1 MKYTTAQIICITIFA
16 VLSVWVVISTIAD
29 SLIKL
34 HIISSNREKDTTI
47 KYITSVSLHQSTR
60 KLVHNC
66 NEVKTAAFCG
76 IKFLLINVLV
86 FGHIPQTLFLEL
98 GRADR
103 YHNFSEIFTTV
114 PFEIASRSYITIE
127 TFFFLSGYLFS
138 NLQRRNVN
146 SQIYYGL
153 VLVKRLIRL
162 TLPVL
167 CVLAIMIIL
176 PHFGDGPL
184 WNKIV
189 SKAQYTEKNWF
200 RFALHTD
207 NFGRQDIEENG
218 HLWFIS
224 VLAQQSFPAV
234 ALLYLRNRWARIGN
248 ILTVLLIV
256 AGVVSHIAQLFISKD
271 IIILGF
277 GFNAQKM
284 KNYFLYN
291 ASKPYYSHLSSFFLG
306 FFFGYLLL
314 EKKEIKF
321 KMITQV
327 FCWIFSIII
336 MMLVLFG
343 LHGYLKDVSPNE
355 TVLRLYIM
363 LCPLAW
369 TGSTAWICIACVTGH
384 GGIVNRIL
392 SMKIF
397 RMLDRLIIWV
407 YLLHFPVIY
416 IIFCQ
421 LRTPFFVSMLNLWT
435 MYAFVV
441 MVTFIVSYFMYA
453 FVETPFN
460 YLLQKMFDLVS
471 FQDKSPVK
479 EYKMNNLPESQPDE
493 KNSITN

>member
-1 MKYTTAQIICITIFA
+1 M
-16 VLSVWVVISTIAD
+16 
-29 SLIKL
+29 
-34 HIISSNREKDTTI
+34 

-76 IKFLLINVLV
+76 IKFLLINVFV

-98 GRADR
+98 GNADR
-103 YHNFSEIFTTV
+103 YYNFSKIFTTA
-114 PFEIASRSYITIE
+114 PFEIASRSYITME
-127 TFFFLSGYLFS
+127 TFFFVSGYLFS

-146 SQIYYGL
+146 SQIFYGL
-153 VLVKRLIRL
+153 VLIKRLIRL

-167 CVLAIMIIL
+167 CVLAIMIVL

-189 SKAQYTEKNWF
+189 KKARYTEENWF
-200 RFALHTD
+200 RFVSHTD
-207 NFGRQDIEENG
+207 NFGRKDIEENS

-248 ILTVLLIV
+248 ILTVFLIV
-256 AGVVSHIAQLFISKD
+256 AGMVSHIAQLLISDD

-277 GFNAQKM
+277 GFNAQKV

-327 FCWIFSIII
+327 FCWICSITI

-343 LHGYLKDVSPNE
+343 LHGYIKDPSPNE

-363 LCPLAW
+363 LSPFAW
-369 TGSTAWICIACVTGH
+369 TASTAWICIACVTGH

-397 RMLDRLIIWV
+397 CMLDRLIIWV

-416 IIFCQ
+416 YIFCQ
-421 LRTPFFVSMLNLWT
+421 ARTPFSVSMLNLWT
-435 MYAFVV
+435 MYAFV
-441 MVTFIVSYFMYA
+441 MMLTLIISYFVYA
-453 FVETPFN
+453 FVETPSN
-460 YLLQKMFDLVS
+460 YLLQKTLDLVS
-471 FQDKSPVK
+471 FKDKSSVK
-479 EYKMNNLPESQPDE
+479 EYKMNNMPESQEVE